1 MLNTV
6 IVIRQCLSGLLIISY
21 QKKYTKIW
29 ERINNLIGKEFDKEP
44 VYGDG
49 DKIHKDKNKIKNEIS
64 HQIKKTGKSLN

>member
-29 ERINNLIGKEFDKEP
+29 ERINNLIGKEFDKEL
-44 VYGDG
+44 VYGDS

-64 HQIKKTGKSLN
+64 HQIKKTVKSLN